1 MSHFLKT
8 YRLEL
13 FIFCLALA
21 VRLVLFGFSYQASG
35 EILNNTV
42 SGADGYYTIS
52 QNLLAGNGYSSSG
65 EAPYTPNSIRPPV
78 QPYFLAG
85 MHTLFGGYGGPLA
98 LQILMGS
105 LIPLLGLRL
114 AHYLTRSRRIALAV
128 GIVLAL
134 EPLSA
139 LFSFIFYAE
148 TICTFLFLL
157 SLLCLF
163 AYFEERRL
171 SLLVFSAAAIGLA
184 TLAKPTVEYVP
195 ILCALALA
203 WHFRASWRRELPR
216 VALYLGVFVLVLA
229 PWLYRNYQT
238 FGVVALSPQLGEQLY
253 AVLAPSVLS
262 INNGTTFAEEF
273 KHLLANGADDPNK
286 ADITRNKEYV
296 RAAVPILLAHPKA
309 LAIVLGNTALNFYIH
324 DGVFEVLK
332 HVGLKPAVML
342 GKPALF
348 LLLSD
353 PGKFFSYIRDVLF
366 QPTIFILFAR
376 LFWIAATVLFFVG
389 ACRYIYKVGDARGL
403 LSIAIVLY
411 FMLTTLVIGLAVT
424 GRYRIPVEP
433 LILTFACYAAAPLVG
448 SAKQWIT
455 KRFR

>member
-1 MSHFLKT
+1 MQFFKT

-13 FIFCLALA
+13 LIFALALA
-21 VRLVLFGFSYQASG
+21 VRVLLFGMSYHAAG
-35 EILNNTV
+35 NNLENTI
-42 SGADGYYTIS
+42 SGADGYFTIS
-52 QNLLAGNGYSSSG
+52 ENLLAGNGYSSDGSP
-65 EAPYTPNSIRPPV
+65 PYTQNSIRPPV

-85 MHTLFGGYGGPLA
+85 MHTLFGGYGGPLV

-105 LIPLLGLRL
+105 LIPLLGVRL
-114 AHYLTRSRRIALAV
+114 ARYLTRSNRISLAV
-128 GIVLAL
+128 GFVLAL

-171 SLLVFSAAAIGLA
+171 SLLVLSAAAMGLA
-184 TLAKPTVEYVP
+184 TLAKPTVEYVS

-216 VALYLGVFVLVLA
+216 IALYLGVFVLVLA

-253 AVLAPSVLS
+253 AVLVPSVLS

-273 KHLLANGADDPNK
+273 KHILANGADDPNK

-296 RAAVPILLAHPKA
+296 SAAVPILLAHPKA
-309 LAIVLGNTALNFYIH
+309 LTIVLGNTALNFYIH

-348 LLLSD
+348 LLFSD
-353 PGKFFSYIRDVLF
+353 PGKFFAYVKSVALE
-366 QPTIFILFAR
+366 PTILILFAR
-376 LFWIAATVLFFVG
+376 LFWIAATVLFFAG
-389 ACRYIYKVGDARGL
+389 ACLYAYKVGDARGL
-403 LSIAIVLY
+403 LTIAIVFY
-411 FMLTTLVIGLAVT
+411 FMVTTLVIGLAVT
-424 GRYRIPVEP
+424 GRYRLPVEVF
-433 LILTFACYAAAPLVG
+433 IIIFAAYAAAPLV
-448 SAKQWIT
+448 AKV
-455 KRFR
+455 RSRYGL